1 MGNPFDWRISDI
13 EQKANNAER
22 RLHELDSLRSNVD
35 SLERANWEL
44 SARVAE
50 LCSQLEEA
58 KGRICWLE
66 NTTGEHNDI

>member
-1 MGNPFDWRISDI
+1 MGSPFDWIISDV

-35 SLERANWEL
+35 SLECANLEL
-44 SARVAE
+44 CARVDE

-66 NTTGEHNDI
+66 NTTGEQE